1 MSDSI
6 IDSWP
11 ASFEAWQRSRKVL
24 GGGVS
29 TGLRAAMP
37 PHPLHYASASGAI
50 LTDIEG
56 NQYTDYV
63 CAWGPII
70 LGHCDPRVTEVV
82 ARQIGLGVTF
92 GASHHWEY
100 ETAELLVDLFDG
112 VERVLWSNTGTE
124 AVMSAMR
131 LARAATGR
139 ELIVKT
145 AGDYHGWQDA
155 VLVNFRGEGADRSA
169 VLPGSRGQSTA
180 TMASTMIAEYGNLAA
195 AEEVLTNH
203 PIAALIVEPVLMNS
217 GVLNPPEGYLAGLRE
232 LCDRTGTVLIF
243 DEVVTG
249 LRLSMHGAQRPSGV
263 QPDLSIY
270 AKALAN
276 GFPVAAIIGRGDLID
291 QVVSGVT
298 HAGTYNGN
306 PVSLA
311 ATNATVNAMIAD
323 DPLDRMSALAAR
335 MAAGFNQ
342 ALADAGITGTAHSVG
357 PVAQVSLG
365 VEKVA
370 TFSDF
375 LAADWE
381 TYNTMLVELLRRH
394 QVTLPGGRW
403 YLSAAHTEAQID
415 QTVAAFA
422 DALAATYKA
431 R

>member
-155 VLVNFRGEGADRSA
+155 VLINFRGEGADRSA

-232 LCDRTGTVLIF
+232 LCDRTG
-243 DEVVTG
+243 
-249 LRLSMHGAQRPSGV
+249 HGA
-263 QPDLSIY
+263 DL
-270 AKALAN
+270 
-276 GFPVAAIIGRGDLID
+276 R
-291 QVVSGVT
+291 
-298 HAGTYNGN
+298 
-306 PVSLA
+306 
-311 ATNATVNAMIAD
+311 
-323 DPLDRMSALAAR
+323 
-335 MAAGFNQ
+335 
-342 ALADAGITGTAHSVG
+342 
-357 PVAQVSLG
+357 
-365 VEKVA
+365 
-370 TFSDF
+370 
-375 LAADWE
+375 
-381 TYNTMLVELLRRH
+381 
-394 QVTLPGGRW
+394 
-403 YLSAAHTEAQID
+403 
-415 QTVAAFA
+415 
-422 DALAATYKA
+422 
-431 R
+431 